1 MKTES
6 NVRPSAL
13 VVEEHGDAAEA
24 IFRENITEETR
35 EQEGETTVV
44 YTYDEYRLI
53 VPNREGL
60 LEAIAAAK
68 AQWLENAIKDEYDT
82 LASAIRN
89 KRNALLAESDARMCL
104 DRMGLV
110 VPSGSTFSAWLA
122 FLRGIGNV
130 LSGAW
135 VKYRQDLRDIPEQE
149 GFPYNVVFPTP
160 PED

>member
-13 VVEEHGDAAEA
+13 VVEEHGDAAEV

-35 EQEGETTVV
+35 EQDGETTVV

-60 LEAIAAAK
+60 LEAVAAAK
-68 AQWLENAIKDEYDT
+68 AQWLEAATKEEYDA
-82 LASAIRN
+82 LAAEVRA
-89 KRNALLAESDARMCL
+89 KRDALLVESDARMCL
-104 DRMGLV
+104 DRMGLT
-110 VPSGSTFSAWLA
+110 VPSGATFTAWLA

-130 LSGAW
+130 LSSAW
-135 VKYRQDLRDIPEQE
+135 VKYRQALRDITEQE
-149 GFPYNVVFPTP
+149 GFPYDVEFPKP